1 MFRASEFLRG
11 LRAELDAADPGWRIT
26 LRADLDTTYPGWETF
41 SITVWDRSGIS
52 REVVILSN
60 RERITEY
67 VEGEVYFDR

>member
-26 LRADLDTTYPGWETF
+26 LRADLDSTYPGWETF
-41 SITVWDRSGIS
+41 SITVYDQFGAS

-67 VEGEVYFDR
+67 AEGEAFLDR